1 MGSLWTEDVR
11 MPEFP
16 ALEKDIRTQV
26 LIIGGG
32 MTGILCA
39 YFLQK
44 AGVDYC
50 LLEKDTI
57 CQGATAN
64 ASAAITAQQG
74 LIYEKTLQKLGQE
87 NAELFLNANL
97 KAVSC
102 YKELGKVIA
111 CDMEE
116 TDSYLYSVI
125 DRRKLEREIQA
136 LGSLGYHAEYVE
148 DTDLP
153 FEVKAAIRF
162 PAQAQFHPL
171 KFAAGISKNLK
182 IYEHSKVREMTE
194 YLALTEHGSVT
205 AEKVIIATHFPFINM
220 RGFYGLKL
228 RPYQTYQLA
237 AQNKKRLQGI
247 YFEADNLGL
256 GIQNFQEYL
265 ILGEA
270 GDRTGIR
277 KASRDKIRRNSRD
290 MLNEIAKEY
299 FPGSVEQ
306 YGLETWDYRSLD
318 KRPYIGQYSRST
330 PDLYVAA
337 GFGKGGMTG
346 PMLSA
351 MILSDLVL
359 EKENEY
365 KKIFSPLRNP
375 ITPGLFANIGYALTG
390 ALESKKNIGKK

>member
-64 ASAAITAQQG
+64 ASAAITAQPG

-182 IYEHSKVREMTE
+182 IYEHSKVCEMTE
-194 YLALTEHGSVT
+194 YLALTERGSVT

-220 RGFYGLKL
+220 WGFYGVKL
-228 RPYQTYQLA
+228 HPYQTYQLA
-237 AQNKKRLQGI
+237 VRNKKRLQGM

-256 GIQNFQEYL
+256 GIRNFQEYL
-265 ILGEA
+265 ILGES
-270 GDRTGIR
+270 GGRTQSRKTSRDRIR
-277 KASRDKIRRNSRD
+277 KNSWD
-290 MLNEIAKEY
+290 TLKEIANEY
-299 FPGSVEQ
+299 FPGSFEQ
-306 YGLETWDYRSLD
+306 YSFQTWDYRSLD
-318 KRPYIGQYSRST
+318 QRPYIGQYSRST

-337 GFGKGGMTG
+337 GFEKWGMTG
-346 PMLSA
+346 AMLSA

-375 ITPGLFANIGYALTG
+375 ITPELFANIGYALAG
-390 ALESKKNIGKK
+390 AFKSKKNM